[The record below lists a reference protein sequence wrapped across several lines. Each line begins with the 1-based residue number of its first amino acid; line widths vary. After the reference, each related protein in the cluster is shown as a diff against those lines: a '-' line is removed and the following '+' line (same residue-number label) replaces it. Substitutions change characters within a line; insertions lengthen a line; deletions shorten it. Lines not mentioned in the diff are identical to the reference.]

1 MLETELPE
9 IALFLQDVEKITAEI
24 ETAGWGGKAGE
35 GWGGREAKEL
45 SWRRWG
51 SCERHLIKV
60 PFVGRLQEVEAA
72 LAHVST
78 VLN

>member
-35 GWGGREAKEL
+35 GSGGKRGKGVELEEAGEL
-45 SWRRWG
+45 
-51 SCERHLIKV
+51 
-60 PFVGRLQEVEAA
+60 
-72 LAHVST
+72 
-78 VLN
+78 